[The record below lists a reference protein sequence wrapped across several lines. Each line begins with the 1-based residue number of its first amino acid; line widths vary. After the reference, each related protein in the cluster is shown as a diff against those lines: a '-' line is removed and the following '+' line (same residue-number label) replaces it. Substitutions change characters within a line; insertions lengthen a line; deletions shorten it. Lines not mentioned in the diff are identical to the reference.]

1 MPLPELLHCK
11 ASSSSFLCH
20 AKVPKVPVLILG
32 LDQLPVVDVKTAS
45 ASVVAV
51 FVGAIVLVIIGS
63 DEPTA
68 VSSRK
73 I

>member
-11 ASSSSFLCH
+11 AAASSFF
-20 AKVPKVPVLILG
+20 AKVPKMPVLILG

-45 ASVVAV
+45 DSVVAI
-51 FVGAIVLVIIGS
+51 FVGAIVAVIVGS
-63 DEPTA
+63 DEPAA

>member
-11 ASSSSFLCH
+11 AAASSFLCH
-20 AKVPKVPVLILG
+20 AKVPKMPVLILG

-45 ASVVAV
+45 ASVVAI
-51 FVGAIVLVIIGS
+51 FVGAIEAVIVGS
-63 DEPTA
+63 DEPAA